1 MASGDDHTPA
11 PTPRSIP
18 GTVERFR
25 AFGRSITG
33 SLTNLRTLYRW
44 AMIGITVGVISGFT
58 AIAFFIGLQEGGNLL
73 LGTALGINLPV
84 NGFAP
89 PATPFDWTTNPSTF
103 WLLPAMMAAGG
114 LGVGALITWVAP
126 ETEGHGTDQAIRSF
140 HHGRGVVRARV
151 PPVKFL
157 VSILTLGTGGSGGRE
172 GPTAQIGSGIGS
184 IVGGP
189 LGLSTKERRIAIMVG
204 VGAGIGAI
212 FKAPFGAALLASEIL
227 YISDFEPDVIMP
239 AILASVISYSIFGTY
254 DGFGPEF
261 VMPAG
266 LGFTPEQL
274 PIYALLGAIC
284 AGFGVLYVVWF
295 YGARRWFAKM
305 KVRRWSRPA
314 FGVAIVGV
322 VFAVAYYVFPQENHL
337 LAVGS
342 IGIGYGIVQWLVFQT
357 SLTPIL
363 LAIIVALILVKIGA
377 TSLTI
382 GSGGSAGLFG
392 SGIVAGSFIG
402 FAVAGLM
409 TVALPGL
416 VSGADFAAFAVIGMM
431 AFFGSVSKAPIA
443 VILMVVEMTGSE
455 ALLVP
460 AMVAIFIA
468 YLLSGRYHLYEEQV
482 ANRLA
487 SPSHTMEYF
496 SEFLRHVP
504 VSNVLAKD
512 VGTVSPETSVASAAA
527 MLRDAPVP
535 VLAVMHGVDLVGEI
549 RMSDVLEIP
558 PAKQNVTSVK
568 EIVRQNPAPVHPDM
582 NVLAALGVMDQE
594 ETDVVLV
601 FSPGKPRM
609 LNGVLTRER
618 ITQFQR
624 GSEPHL

>member
-1 MASGDDHTPA
+1 MRRT
-11 PTPRSIP
+11 IP
-18 GTVERFR
+18 GLFDRFG
-25 AFGRSITG
+25 AFGGSIKK
-33 SLTNLRTLYRW
+33 SVTNLRTLYRW
-44 AMIGITVGVISGFT
+44 ALIGLTVGVIAGIV
-58 AIAFFIGLQEGGNLL
+58 AIAFFIGLEVASDFF
-73 LGTALGINLPV
+73 LGTALGIQLPV
-84 NGFAP
+84 NGAPP

-103 WLLPAMMAAGG
+103 WILPAMMAAGG
-114 LGVGALITWVAP
+114 LGVGGLVTWVSP

-140 HHGRGVVRARV
+140 HRGRGVVRARV

-157 VSILTLGTGGSGGRE
+157 ASTLTLGTGGSGGRE

-239 AILASVISYSIFGTY
+239 AILASVISYSIFGVY

-261 VMPAG
+261 VTPSG

-274 PIYALLGAIC
+274 PVYALLGAIC
-284 AGFGVLYVVWF
+284 AGFGILYVLWF
-295 YGARRWFAKM
+295 SSSRRWFAKSGAP
-305 KVRRWSRPA
+305 KYLRPA
-314 FGVAIVGV
+314 FGVAIAGAI
-322 VFAVAYYVFPQENHL
+322 FAAAYYLVPQENHL

-342 IGIGYGIVQWLVFQT
+342 IGIGYGFVQWLVFQN

-363 LAIIVALILVKIGA
+363 LVIVVALIFLKIGA
-377 TSLTI
+377 TSLTV

-392 SGIVAGSFIG
+392 PGVVTGAFIG

-416 VSGADFAAFAVIGMM
+416 VTGADFAAFAVIGMM

-455 ALLVP
+455 SLLVP
-460 AMVAIFIA
+460 AMVAIFVA
-468 YLLSGRYHLYEEQV
+468 YFLTGHHHLYTEQV
-482 ANRLA
+482 PNRLE
-487 SPSHTMEYF
+487 SPSHTTEYF
-496 SEFLRHVP
+496 SEYLRRVP
-504 VSNVLAKD
+504 VSSVLARD
-512 VGTVSPETSVASAAA
+512 VGTVSPETNVAVAAA

-535 VLAVMHGVDLVGEI
+535 ILAVLRGIDLIGEV
-549 RMSDVLEIP
+549 RMADVLEIP
-558 PAKQNVTSVK
+558 PSEQILT
-568 EIVRQNPAPVHPDM
+568 P
-582 NVLAALGVMDQE
+582 VLAILRENPPPVYPEMDVLSALGVMDQE
-594 ETDVVLV
+594 ETDAVLV
-601 FSPGKPRM
+601 FTPGRPRT
-609 LNGVLTRER
+609 LTGVLTRER
-618 ITQFQR
+618 ITQFQNGA
-624 GSEPHL
+624 GSQR